1 MLHLQLSASPFHN
14 MKIRTQLFVAIIYMN
29 SRDQLQKIRIASRKN
44 KLQLL
49 GGMQELMMAK
59 EEPKG

>member
-1 MLHLQLSASPFHN
+1 